1 MKDLDTFFCA
11 GDFSAFS
18 AAFPTADTADLFLL
32 QGENEWAKQKLFTA
46 LLKGAVENSLP
57 HTRVLCAHNAAKTAA
72 IYLPSQHRFA
82 VDADYFSALCAK
94 YPCAKRYT
102 VPAYVRVPPATGEE
116 HGVLLSSAAQAEA
129 RADRFLRTAAR
140 AYRENAETLGAEA
153 NRARILRA
161 VLEILRTAA
170 PTAKK
175 ARGKVLFR
183 RKLSGVTAWG
193 IHTVYGPFQK
203 AGMRTGVLRDIYGG
217 VSPIFLQGLCTA
229 CTEIGLDVQVY
240 TALLT
245 DAPVHLVVPE
255 CGIAFFTENDLHPFP
270 FRTHGVFGASRFLRR
285 EAARAVLPA
294 LQKRQAVASD
304 ALACAVFSLYETA
317 EARNTL
323 LRFGEAH
330 TDLDA
335 LTQAKAAILSD
346 FFDFRHFAEK
356 KK

>member
-11 GDFSAFS
+11 GDFPAFF
-18 AAFPTADTADLFLL
+18 AAFPTADTADMFLL
-32 QGENEWAKQKLFTA
+32 QGENEWAKQRLFSA
-46 LLKGAVENSLP
+46 LLKGAVAYNLP

-82 VDADYFSALCAK
+82 VDADYFSTLCAK

-102 VPAYVRVPPATGEE
+102 APAYVRVPSTAGEE
-116 HGVLLSSAAQAEA
+116 HGVLLATAAQAEA
-129 RADRFLRTAAR
+129 RADLLLRTAAR
-140 AYRENAETLGAEA
+140 AYRENEETLGAEA

-161 VLEILRTAA
+161 VMEILRTAA
-170 PTAKK
+170 PTGKK
-175 ARGKVLFR
+175 SRGKVLFR

-245 DAPVHLVVPE
+245 DTPVHLAVPE

-270 FRTHGVFGASRFLRR
+270 FRTHGVLGASRFLRR
-285 EAARAVLPA
+285 EAARAVLPT
-294 LQKRQAVASD
+294 LQKRQTAASD
-304 ALACAVFSLYETA
+304 ALECAVFSLYEAA

-330 TDLDA
+330 TDCDA
-335 LTQAKAAILSD
+335 LTQTKAVILSD
-346 FFDFRHFAEK
+346 FFDFRHFTETK
-356 KK
+356 K

>member
-1 MKDLDTFFCA
+1 M
-11 GDFSAFS
+11 
-18 AAFPTADTADLFLL
+18 FLL
-32 QGENEWAKQKLFTA
+32 QGENEWAKQRLFSA
-46 LLKGAVENSLP
+46 LLKGAAAYNLP

-82 VDADYFSALCAK
+82 VDADYFSTLCAK

-102 VPAYVRVPPATGEE
+102 APAYARVPSAAGEE
-116 HGVLLSSAAQAEA
+116 HGVLLATAAQAEA
-129 RADRFLRTAAR
+129 RADLLLRTAAR
-140 AYRENAETLGAEA
+140 AYRENEETLGAEA

-170 PTAKK
+170 PTGKK
-175 ARGKVLFR
+175 ARGKILFR

-240 TALLT
+240 TALLADT
-245 DAPVHLVVPE
+245 PVHLAVPE

-270 FRTHGVFGASRFLRR
+270 FRTYGVLGASRFLRR
-285 EAARAVLPA
+285 EAARAVLPT
-294 LQKRQAVASD
+294 LQKRQTAASD
-304 ALACAVFSLYETA
+304 ALECAVFSLYEAA

-330 TDLDA
+330 TDCDA
-335 LTQAKAAILSD
+335 LTQTKAVILSD
-346 FFDFRHFAEK
+346 FFDFRHFTETK
-356 KK
+356 K